1 MRNIWSSAASGIRAR
16 LTEVLDQ
23 HEIACGE
30 SPRKQED
37 LPVGGNRESEAQLSF
52 DGGRRGYGWWRTR
65 KTEVQMSAD
74 LRNRGK
80 GPDAGRRADSRWPK
94 PILSQRTV
102 CYFPTGS
109 WGDDG
114 TIFATLTRRSTYRAF
129 LPPRGPAT
137 LRDLKQEKG
146 DLHRWPQVLPAAMR
160 SLFTGG

>member
-1 MRNIWSSAASGIRAR
+1 MRFSASFPVRRTIAGNWKSERRSYSDAEHLVLGGFRFRAR

-74 LRNRGK
+74 
-80 GPDAGRRADSRWPK
+80 
-94 PILSQRTV
+94 
-102 CYFPTGS
+102 
-109 WGDDG
+109 
-114 TIFATLTRRSTYRAF
+114 
-129 LPPRGPAT
+129 
-137 LRDLKQEKG
+137 
-146 DLHRWPQVLPAAMR
+146 
-160 SLFTGG
+160 